1 MTKRYTIQDVAKA
14 AGVGVG
20 TVSRVLNG
28 DPNVRAA
35 TRGRVQRTIER
46 LGYQPSFAARSLRT
60 QQSHVIGFVAD
71 AVATTPYAVE
81 VIKGAQACAW
91 ENEKLLLVVDAGG
104 DEGLRE
110 RALGVMLEREV
121 EGLVYAAMFHQEVT
135 LSDKFGALPTVLVD
149 CYTADGRFA
158 ACVPDEVQGGFD
170 ATRQLLSHGHLRVA
184 IILNDALESPY
195 PAPKGR
201 LEGYQ
206 RALREAGIAP
216 DPELVRVGDG
226 NAASSF
232 ALTRDLMAL
241 PRPPSAIFCCTDR
254 MALGC
259 YDALKNLGLRIPED
273 VSVVGFDNQAAIAEQ
288 LYPPLSTVALPHEAM
303 GRWAVERL
311 LNPTADAT
319 RHVLP
324 CPLVERASVGRA
336 AA

>member
-20 TVSRVLNG
+20 TVSRVLND
-28 DPNVRAA
+28 DPRVRSA

-91 ENEKLLLVVDAGG
+91 ENQKLLLVVDAGG
-104 DEGLRE
+104 DRRLQE
-110 RALGVMLEREV
+110 RALEVMLEREV

-135 LSDKFGALPTVLVD
+135 LPEKFGALPTVLVD

-170 ATRQLLSHGHLRVA
+170 ATRQLLARGHQRIA
-184 IILNDALESPY
+184 IILNDVLASSY

-201 LEGYQ
+201 LEGYT
-206 RALREAGIAP
+206 RALTGAGIALDP
-216 DPELVRVGDG
+216 DLVRVGDG
-226 NAASSF
+226 EAASSF
-232 ALTRDLMAL
+232 ALTRDLMTL
-241 PRPPSAIFCCTDR
+241 TKPPTAIFCCTDR

-259 YDALKNLGLRIPED
+259 YDALKSLGLRIPDD
-273 VSVVGFDNQAAIAEQ
+273 VSVIGFDNQKAIAEQ
-288 LYPPLSTVALPHEAM
+288 LYPPLSTMALPHEAM

-311 LNPTADAT
+311 LNPVSDTARYA
-319 RHVLP
+319 LP
-324 CPLVERASVGRA
+324 CPFVERASIGRA
-336 AA
+336 A